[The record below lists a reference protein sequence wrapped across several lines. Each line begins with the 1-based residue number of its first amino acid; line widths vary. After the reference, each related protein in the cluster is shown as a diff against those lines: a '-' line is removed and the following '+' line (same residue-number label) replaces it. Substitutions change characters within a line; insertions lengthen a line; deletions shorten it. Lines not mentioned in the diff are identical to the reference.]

1 MGIYNLWN
9 RKSLRQNVTGLLKY
23 CYIIDS
29 IGNSGPKQLR
39 LLPRPQHPRRRQ
51 CLLV

>member
-1 MGIYNLWN
+1 MTFFEVISPIYC
-9 RKSLRQNVTGLLKY
+9 RALLKY
-23 CYIIDS
+23 RYIIDS